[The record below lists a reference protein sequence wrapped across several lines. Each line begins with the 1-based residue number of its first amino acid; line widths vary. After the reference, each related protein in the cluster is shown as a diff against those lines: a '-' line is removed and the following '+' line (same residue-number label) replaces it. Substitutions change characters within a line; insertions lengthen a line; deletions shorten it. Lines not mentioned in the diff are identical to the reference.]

1 MRQSTLL
8 LVMLISSQLW
18 AQRWVAVP
26 GPDFTVYTNAGDNRG
41 REVVLRLEKMRRA
54 FPLLLPRDK
63 MAPAPP
69 LVVVAFKDHHDL
81 EAVSPLFGKKS
92 VDVGAV
98 FLKGDDRTYIALDSG
113 SSDWSPAYHEYAH
126 FLLDL
131 NMPRTPLWF
140 DEGFADYFSTLRL
153 DKDSY
158 VLGAA
163 PQQYATVL
171 QQTWMPLE
179 QVFSITPY
187 SPEYKSMQHGRGAF
201 YAESW
206 LLVHYLLSSKMLP
219 QTMQYFSLVFNQNEP
234 PSSAVQHAF
243 GMTFKELQDR
253 LKAYLPNAGTQRVA
267 VPIAMEKLAYQIELL
282 KDYEAQALIADLHL
296 HSPDYQNQ
304 AEAEFRQVL
313 QDKEGAVLGH
323 AGMGYLLM
331 RRGQLSAAHD
341 EFLRST
347 ELGSTDPGVWYFAAY
362 TDYKQKGLKDRAS
375 AELIEL
381 NTLLDH
387 AIKLDPSNG
396 DALNLKG
403 LVLANASNP
412 AEAIR
417 LFQRAC
423 EVRPRNEEYKLNLA
437 YQLLTARRFDEADAV
452 LHRLQRSANPEIVA
466 SANLQLQNSQ
476 RWRASKFIQQAETES
491 ADKYTDP
498 RWRPAKGSNVEK
510 ELDQLEKRQAGQADG
525 AEVADKRPIKFAKGT
540 LLVTQC
546 NETDVEMKARIGTR
560 VLTLRAP
567 DKSKVVTIGAD
578 RFDCSWKNKQV
589 ALQYKERSRTEADL
603 VSIEVR

>member
-1 MRQSTLL
+1 MQRFVLFLL
-8 LVMLISSQLW
+8 LLISSHVW
-18 AQRWVAVP
+18 AQRWVRVP

-41 REVVLRLEKMRRA
+41 RDIVLKLEQMRHV

-63 MAPAPP
+63 MAAAPP
-69 LVVVAFKDHHDL
+69 LVVVFFKDHRDF
-81 EAVSPLFGKKS
+81 ENVVPLFDKKPT
-92 VDVGAV
+92 DVGAL
-98 FLKGDDRTYIALDSG
+98 FLKGDERSYMVLDAG
-113 SSDWSPAYHEYAH
+113 SADWSPAYHEYAH

-140 DEGFADYFSTLRL
+140 DEGFADYFSTVRFE
-153 DKDSY
+153 KEAY
-158 VLGAA
+158 VVGGT
-163 PQQYATVL
+163 PQQYAAVL
-171 QQTWMPLE
+171 QQQWMTLE
-179 QVFSITPY
+179 QVMSLTPY

-201 YAESW
+201 HAESW
-206 LLVHYLLSSKMLP
+206 LLVHYLLTSKMLP
-219 QTMQYFSLVFNQNEP
+219 QAMQYFSLIFNQNES

-253 LKAYLPNAGTQRVA
+253 LKVYLPNAGTQRL
-267 VPIAMEKLAYQIELL
+267 PMPFAMEKLSYRTEPL
-282 KDYEAQALIADLHL
+282 KDYEAQAMIGVLHL
-296 HSPDYQNQ
+296 YSPDHQNQ

-313 QDKEGAVLGH
+313 QAKEGAVLGH
-323 AGMGYLLM
+323 AGMGYLFM

-341 EFLRST
+341 EFVRST
-347 ELGSTDPGVWYFAAY
+347 ELGSTDPSVWYLAAY
-362 TDYKQKGLKDRAS
+362 TDYKQEGLKDRAP
-375 AELIEL
+375 AELVEL
-381 NTLLDH
+381 NTLLDQ

-396 DALNLKG
+396 DALNLKA

-417 LFQRAC
+417 LLQRAC

-437 YQLLTARRFDEADAV
+437 YQLLSARRFDEADAV
-452 LHRLQRSANPEIVA
+452 LYRLQRSANPEIVA
-466 SANLQLQNSQ
+466 SANAQLQNSQ
-476 RWRASKFIQQAETES
+476 RWRASKFLQQAETES
-491 ADKYTDP
+491 ADKYTEP
-498 RWRPAKGSNVEK
+498 RWRPAKGSNAEK
-510 ELDQLEKRQAGQADG
+510 ELEQLEKRQAGEADQAE
-525 AEVADKRPIKFAKGT
+525 AADKRPIKFAKGT